1 MWGIYTVGCH
11 SVTEKTE
18 IMPFAAT
25 QRELVPVKF
34 SAKGQTEKN
43 SYTLIPLI
51 AGVQNNTH
59 ILTYKREQ
67 ES

>member
-1 MWGIYTVGCH
+1 MWGIYTVGRQ
-11 SVTEKTE
+11 SVIEKME

-25 QRELVPVKF
+25 QRELIPVKF
-34 SAKGQTEKN
+34 SAKGETEKN
-43 SYTLIPLI
+43 RYPLIPLI